1 MARERRTE
9 NVLVWVGTG
18 MVAGALFLAVVAAVL
33 HWSDRGWGLFEAA
46 GWGWFWSCAIGV
58 IFLMLGVR
66 WGRAHAAQ
74 PPDAESGWEYVLY
87 LVPMIVL
94 VSLAAGGGALLGAD
108 AEGPGSL
115 APSELRM
122 GVVVCS
128 VALGLVLMLTAV
140 RPPRLFPRTRSLPF
154 FGAGALAV
162 VLVGAG
168 APALAGDPGDADRSE
183 VRHVVAENPP
193 EKAPVP
199 ERVRE
204 VGWVWEPGG
213 AATIHW
219 IGSGVHGPLVAF
231 ADGVV
236 SLDGT
241 DGSEVWSYRRPAA
254 EEVSVWAGNG
264 WVLVTHTPEGDPDSE
279 DGPDDAEEDAE
290 EPVTEVFDLATG
302 ESAGEY
308 TGPPEQEPDGDTG
321 QLLGWSD
328 GIGVHTD
335 SREGVDEFLG
345 SAGVSAW
352 DGESGEELWYRRL
365 APEEG
370 DVCEGSPPRV
380 HTETIVY
387 AVACVSGDEFAES
400 HGDLWGLI
408 RQGDAHTEFRVVS
421 LDLRTGQERWSYER
435 DDWAGAYVPER
446 PWRGRG
452 GEGSADALVVP
463 SRWSGQFGLLLDPD
477 TGEEIMHLTED
488 LLGTE
493 DGFTAEEVLA
503 ADGDGVTVRFHR
515 SGQGAEVHHV
525 TPSGARTELVGAGGA
540 YLSTTVD
547 SGAAALGGQMLFPD
561 PESEYED
568 RAQVLVAPHGGR
580 LGRGPDNRI
589 EMESGGGVSQLVR
602 VSGGVAALLLNE
614 TGRAHRV
621 EGLVP

>member
-9 NVLVWVGTG
+9 NVLVWAGAG
-18 MVAGALFLAVVAAVL
+18 MVAGALILAVVAAVL
-33 HWSDRGWGLFEAA
+33 HWSGQDEGLFETA
-46 GWGWFWSCAIGV
+46 GWGWFWACAIGG

-66 WGRAHAAQ
+66 WGRAHSVQ
-74 PPDAESGWEYVLY
+74 PPDAESGWEYALY
-87 LVPMIVL
+87 LVPMTVL

-108 AEGPGSL
+108 AAGPGSL

-122 GVVVCS
+122 GVVVCA

-140 RPPRLFPRTRSLPF
+140 RPPRLFPRTRSLPS

-162 VLVGAG
+162 VLLGAG
-168 APALAGDPGDADRSE
+168 APALAGNTGDADRSE

-204 VGWVWEPGG
+204 VGWAWEPDG
-213 AATIHW
+213 AAAIHW
-219 IGSGVHGPLVAF
+219 IASGVHGPLVVF

-254 EEVSVWAGNG
+254 EEVAVWAGNG

-279 DGPDDAEEDAE
+279 GEGDDAE
-290 EPVTEVFDLATG
+290 EPVTEVFDLVTG
-302 ESAGEY
+302 EPAGGY
-308 TGPPEQEPDGDTG
+308 TGPSGQEPDGDTG

-335 SREGVDEFLG
+335 SRAGNDEFLG

-370 DVCEGSPPRV
+370 DVCEGGSPRV
-380 HTETIVY
+380 HTETVVY
-387 AVACVSGDEFAES
+387 AVVCVSGDEFDPE
-400 HGDLWGLI
+400 GDLWSLI

-446 PWRGRG
+446 PWQGRG
-452 GEGSADALVVP
+452 DEGRADALVVP

-477 TGEEIMHLTED
+477 TGEEVMHLTED
-488 LLGTE
+488 LLGVE
-493 DGFTAEEVLA
+493 DDFAAAEVLA
-503 ADGDGVTVRFHR
+503 ADGGGVTVRFDR

-525 TPSGARTELVGAGGA
+525 DPSGERTELVGAGGA
-540 YLSTTVD
+540 YLSTMVD
-547 SGAAALGGQMLFPD
+547 SGAAVLAEQTLFPSPD
-561 PESEYED
+561 SEHQD
-568 RAQVLVAPHGGR
+568 RAQVLMAPHGGR
-580 LGRGPDNRI
+580 LGRGVDHRI
-589 EMESGGGVSQLVR
+589 ELEVGGEVSQLVR
-602 VSGGVAALLLNE
+602 VPGGVAALLLNE